1 MKKSGI
7 LLTALLSLAL
17 VISASAQ
24 TLGMAG
30 TNRGYTQQASAAI
43 AKVVTEKT
51 GMQMRVQTFG
61 GTSVYVPMVNKGQ
74 MDFGLANEY
83 ETYMA
88 VTGTG
93 IYAGRQQGDLR
104 IGSVLTPFRV
114 AIFVRADS
122 AIQTIADLKGK
133 RVPSGWTSQKIV
145 GSLMNAQLANAG
157 LTYDDVEQVP
167 VPNVPAG
174 ANDFAAGKADAFF
187 FVFGAAK
194 VKETAAK
201 VGGIRVLPIDSSDA
215 SLARL
220 REHVP
225 PAYAYSVEPSPANIG
240 VDKKLEVMAYDYLL
254 LSNSGVADD
263 VVYQLVKTMHDNP
276 DALKQS
282 FPGLGLFSPDR
293 MTKMIEGTQY
303 HPGAIKYYEEIGQ
316 WPPK

>member
-1 MKKSGI
+1 MKFLCTVAAI
-7 LLTALLSLAL
+7 LLFVFTS
-17 VISASAQ
+17 VINAQ

-43 AKVVTEKT
+43 AKIVTEKA

-61 GTSVYVPMVNKGQ
+61 GTSVYVPLVNQGQ

-83 ETYMA
+83 ETFMA

-93 IYAGRQQGDLR
+93 IYDGRQLGDLR

-122 AIQTIADLKGK
+122 DIKTIADLKGR
-133 RVPSGWTSQKIV
+133 RVPSGWTSQKII
-145 GSLMNAQLANAG
+145 GSLMNAVLANAG
-157 LTYDDVEQVP
+157 ISYDDVEQVP

-201 VGGIRVLPIDSSDA
+201 VGGIRVLPIDSSPEA
-215 SLARL
+215 VARM

-225 PAYAYSVEPSPANIG
+225 PSYAFTVEPSEANVG
-240 VDKKLEVMAYDYLL
+240 VDKTMDVMAYDYLL
-254 LSNSGVADD
+254 LTNAGVADD
-263 VVYQLVKTMHDNP
+263 AVYQLVKTMHDHP
-276 DALKQS
+276 AELAQS
-282 FPGLGLFSPDR
+282 FPGLRLFSPER
-293 MTKMIEGTQY
+293 MTKNIEGAQY
-303 HPGAIKYYEEIGQ
+303 HPGAIKFYEEIGQ
-316 WPPK
+316 WPPQ